1 MRLLI
6 GLLGAALLV
15 GTPMWSN
22 AGQVN
27 CKQVKKY
34 LDTGRS
40 VKDVAETM
48 VIDEDEVKKCQE
60 QAGAGGETKGADT
73 QGGGGAKTGEQA
85 TCPHAR
91 GGRAAAPRD
100 SRGRRALDARGARC
114 GGRGGAARR
123 DSGRGRGRPR

>member
-1 MRLLI
+1 MPAGGWYRASGFPQGGVGSLTARERKEAHVKLLI

-15 GTPMWSN
+15 GTATWSG

-60 QAGAGGETKGADT
+60 QAGSGETKGADMPA
-73 QGGGGAKTGEQA
+73 GGGAKPGEA
-85 TCPHAR
+85 TK
-91 GGRAAAPRD
+91 
-100 SRGRRALDARGARC
+100 
-114 GGRGGAARR
+114 
-123 DSGRGRGRPR
+123 

>member
-1 MRLLI
+1 VRLLI
-6 GLLGAALLV
+6 GLLGAVLLV
-15 GTPMWSN
+15 GTATWSD

-60 QAGAGGETKGADT
+60 QAAGEAKGADSQT
-73 QGGGGAKTGEQA
+73 GGGTKSGEQA
-85 TCPHAR
+85 K
-91 GGRAAAPRD
+91 
-100 SRGRRALDARGARC
+100 
-114 GGRGGAARR
+114 
-123 DSGRGRGRPR
+123 

>member
-1 MRLLI
+1 VKLFI

-15 GTPMWSN
+15 GTATWSG

-60 QAGAGGETKGADT
+60 QGAAGGETKGAEMPA
-73 QGGGGAKTGEQA
+73 GGAKTGEQA
-85 TCPHAR
+85 K
-91 GGRAAAPRD
+91 
-100 SRGRRALDARGARC
+100 
-114 GGRGGAARR
+114 
-123 DSGRGRGRPR
+123 